1 MIDATLTLVSVTTA
15 PDEYGV
21 QRQTRTEREILCRV
35 GSITR
40 AEFAAAGRNGLN
52 PQWVFTVAAVDYAG
66 EINVVY
72 DAHAYGIYR
81 TYRVPG
87 TDYMELYA
95 EEKGGAHG
103 GPEVPQNAG

>member
-21 QRQTRTEREILCRV
+21 QRQTRTEREIMCQV

-52 PQWVFTVAAVDYAG
+52 PQWVFTVAAVDYGG
-66 EINVVY
+66 ELNVVY
-72 DAHAYGIYR
+72 DGRAYGVYR

-87 TDYMELYA
+87 GDYMELYA

-103 GPEVPQNAG
+103 GNTQNAG